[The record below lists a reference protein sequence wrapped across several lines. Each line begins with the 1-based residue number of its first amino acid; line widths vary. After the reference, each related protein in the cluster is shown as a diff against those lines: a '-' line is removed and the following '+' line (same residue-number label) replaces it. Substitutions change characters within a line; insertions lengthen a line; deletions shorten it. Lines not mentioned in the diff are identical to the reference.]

1 MPPHDSDSE
10 SDTGNSGNG
19 PTGNSGNGP
28 TDNSGNGPTDISLNV
43 PVIVNDLSNTSLQI
57 DESSGALTKPLS
69 CHLVIKQLK

>member
-19 PTGNSGNGP
+19 PT
-28 TDNSGNGPTDISLNV
+28 DISLNI